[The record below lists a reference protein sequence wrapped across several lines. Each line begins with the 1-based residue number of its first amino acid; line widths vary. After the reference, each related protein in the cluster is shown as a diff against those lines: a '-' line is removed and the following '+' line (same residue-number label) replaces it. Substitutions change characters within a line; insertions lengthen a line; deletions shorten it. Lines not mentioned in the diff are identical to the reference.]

1 MGKREKQ
8 PSQSSSDELLKA
20 LGDFTSKEN
29 WDKFFTIRGSDDSF
43 EWYAEWTELRQ
54 PLLSLLDGAPPTG
67 DHDNTLH
74 PNFWVQILVPGCG
87 NSRLSEHLYDAG
99 FKDITNID
107 FSKVVISDMLR
118 RNVRGRPGMRWRVMD
133 MTSMQF
139 ADETF
144 DAILDKG
151 GLDALMEP
159 ELGPKLGT
167 QYLSEVQRVLKSGG
181 KFICLTLAESHVLG
195 LLFSKFRFGWKMS
208 VHAIPQKP
216 SSKPRLCT
224 FMVVAEKDIST
235 DLLQIT
241 SSFDHRSLDCSG
253 NQAAGLH
260 EAVENENRIRREYS
274 SGSDILYSLEDLQLG
289 AKGDLTK
296 LSRGRRFQLTL
307 GGQGCSRFTYRAV
320 LLDAKD
326 NSVPFSYHCGV
337 FIVPKT
343 RAHEW
348 LFSSEEGQWLVIES
362 SKAARLIVVILDSSH
377 ANASMDDIQKDLSL
391 LVKQLAPG
399 KDDNGSQIPFMMAS
413 DGIKQRHIL
422 HKVTSSLTGPIIVE
436 DVVYENVDG
445 DVSRLFPSKDLIFRR
460 LVFQRTEGLVQ
471 SEALLTSD
479 ESSHKVVE
487 IERKKTS
494 SSKSKKRGNQKRND
508 EPSNRL
514 KVYHDYLA
522 SSYHT
527 GIISGFMLISSYLES
542 VLSAGNTVNTVVVGL
557 GAGLLPMFLHGCMPF
572 LHIEVVELDP
582 VILNLARDYFGFAED
597 KFLKVHIADGI
608 EFVREVNNF
617 ARSDRVP
624 VLHRNED
631 ASGNSK
637 SSSDGSCVMSY
648 AEGSI
653 NPGLDVLIIDVDSSD
668 SSSGMTCP
676 AADFVEE
683 SFLLTVKDSLSEQG
697 LFVVNLVSRS
707 SSIKDMVIERMK
719 MGKEIINSDSNG
731 VTSENSLPMPKET
744 LNLQGSSSSVMESG
758 IQSITLGVFSPTL
771 EAINTDAWTKD
782 EDEQNFEEKI
792 SRSLKHF
799 NSQSDGN
806 DDQDPTLNLNSSIRD
821 GCLEEESFGI
831 QDDIRIN
838 SADKNIEILKG
849 MLLGPRLVKIFGS
862 KKVVSLAENVFIK
875 GEDMEVNEEEKYW
888 NLGGSIFELRSC
900 NHMILKENEFEIWR
914 RQREKINSL
923 SRDDCIGNLCC
934 NDKVNCKS
942 VMRFDKKNSAES
954 IFPFAEN
961 VKEKYEMASIYGWT
975 SSGVHRSAVPKFG
988 NWESEENVPYTVYFE
1003 KARKERTEG
1012 KMNRNYSEEN
1022 PDIFNTKPPI
1032 HASSF
1037 QMKPTEA
1044 QKVPEAVRSKHEHLS
1059 QEEIDLRRSTDS
1071 SLHHDDVGKRDV
1083 TKVLRANHEH
1093 GEHGRDRLRR
1103 PTNSVMHHDTGAQRV
1118 AADSNLH
1125 HYGGVSSS
1133 DTHRRIMRWS
1143 AASDLSTEQSHLHPR
1158 NQPKIGGK
1166 GNAVSSLSWERKG
1179 SSEGTHGLAPMTP
1192 GRSRLRSV
1200 TRGNDSP
1207 DHSAVPKFGEWDETD
1222 PASADGYTHIFN
1234 KVREEKQGG
1243 AAKVPDLPT
1252 ESSQSHGHKQ
1262 AVTAFPGEEDDVFVD
1277 VIK

>member
-362 SKAARLIVVILDSSH
+362 SKAARLIMVILDSSH

-422 HKVTSSLTGPIIVE
+422 QKVTSSLTGPIIVE

-719 MGKEIINSDSNG
+719 M
-731 VTSENSLPMPKET
+731 
-744 LNLQGSSSSVMESG
+744 
-758 IQSITLGVFSPTL
+758 
-771 EAINTDAWTKD
+771 
-782 EDEQNFEEKI
+782 
-792 SRSLKHF
+792 
-799 NSQSDGN
+799 
-806 DDQDPTLNLNSSIRD
+806 
-821 GCLEEESFGI
+821 
-831 QDDIRIN
+831 
-838 SADKNIEILKG
+838 
-849 MLLGPRLVKIFGS
+849 
-862 KKVVSLAENVFIK
+862 
-875 GEDMEVNEEEKYW
+875 
-888 NLGGSIFELRSC
+888 
-900 NHMILKENEFEIWR
+900 
-914 RQREKINSL
+914 
-923 SRDDCIGNLCC
+923 
-934 NDKVNCKS
+934 
-942 VMRFDKKNSAES
+942 
-954 IFPFAEN
+954 
-961 VKEKYEMASIYGWT
+961 
-975 SSGVHRSAVPKFG
+975 HRSAVPKFG

-1071 SLHHDDVGKRDV
+1071 SLHHDDVGKRDG

-1207 DHSAVPKFGEWDETD
+1207 DHSAAVPKFGEWDETD

-1252 ESSQSHGHKQ
+1252 ESSHSHGHKQ
-1262 AVTAFPGEEDDVFVD
+1262 YGNEKSKSCYCFPWGRR
-1277 VIK
+1277 